1 VVATAWL
8 PNKHSAQKSRCIDA
22 AKPRQF
28 SAAHP
33 QVPFSHIATAFA
45 PHHFGRAIWR
55 GIHYER
61 LLLAGLALVIAI
73 GLQARPARAQSNT
86 WNDFWTWINHG
97 QDPRLTWVGIGVGG
111 AATAAGYVMTKKHG
125 NPPVRHVS
133 VGTAYGVT
141 TFGCMV
147 VYPMVAT
154 VVLNRPLTPRE
165 AYIGMAEMRSAL
177 PRRLVRQCHIAARRL
192 D

>member
-1 VVATAWL
+1 M
-8 PNKHSAQKSRCIDA
+8 R
-22 AKPRQF
+22 
-28 SAAHP
+28 
-33 QVPFSHIATAFA
+33 
-45 PHHFGRAIWR
+45 
-55 GIHYER
+55 R

-73 GLQARPARAQSNT
+73 GLQARPARAQSNA

-165 AYIGMAEMRSAL
+165 AYIGMAECAVPFLGGWFVNAIL
-177 PRRLVRQCHIAARRL
+177 PHDAWTDGLPQKTARRR
-192 D
+192 

>member
-1 VVATAWL
+1 M
-8 PNKHSAQKSRCIDA
+8 R
-22 AKPRQF
+22 
-28 SAAHP
+28 
-33 QVPFSHIATAFA
+33 
-45 PHHFGRAIWR
+45 
-55 GIHYER
+55 R

-73 GLQARPARAQSNT
+73 GLQARVARAQSNT

-165 AYIGMAEMRSAL
+165 AYIGMA
-177 PRRLVRQCHIAARRL
+177 
-192 D
+192 